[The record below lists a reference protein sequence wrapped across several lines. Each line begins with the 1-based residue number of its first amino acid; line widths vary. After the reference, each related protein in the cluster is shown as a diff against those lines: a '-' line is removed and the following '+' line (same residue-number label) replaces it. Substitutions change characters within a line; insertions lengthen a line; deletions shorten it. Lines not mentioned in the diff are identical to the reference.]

1 EFDRLRAVF
10 TRTLRARVPPLTE
23 PLPPLFPFFTMLKR
37 LRTALPLPRRG
48 AICGGGVC
56 GGGARRR
63 PPSATKEYP
72 HAAPGR
78 RPAACRPARQ
88 SLSPR
93 KRRTRQAQCP
103 PAPALRTDGQRREP
117 NPTRTGTA

>member
-37 LRTALPLPRRG
+37 LRTARPLPRRV

-72 HAAPGR
+72 LAAPGR
-78 RPAACRPARQ
+78 RRAACRPARR

-93 KRRTRQAQCP
+93 KWRTPQAQGL
-103 PAPALRTDGQRREP
+103 PAPALRTDGQRGEH
-117 NPTRTGTA
+117 NPCRAG